1 VKWTIEPSQ
10 NPNLTSLDAGQV
22 DSEDHNTK
30 CTKLPTN
37 QLLRAGIEASSPR
50 SEDQVTDGLRVSKTK
65 ENQTTYVDSKS
76 LEAKGE
82 ADHGAVGYPL
92 LYA

>member
-1 VKWTIEPSQ
+1 MASRGKRSLKWTIEPSR

-30 CTKLPTN
+30 CTKLPAN
-37 QLLRAGIEASSPR
+37 HLLRAGTEASSPR

-65 ENQTTYVDSKS
+65 ENQTTYVAQK
-76 LEAKGE
+76 LQRRKG
-82 ADHGAVGYPL
+82 G
-92 LYA
+92 